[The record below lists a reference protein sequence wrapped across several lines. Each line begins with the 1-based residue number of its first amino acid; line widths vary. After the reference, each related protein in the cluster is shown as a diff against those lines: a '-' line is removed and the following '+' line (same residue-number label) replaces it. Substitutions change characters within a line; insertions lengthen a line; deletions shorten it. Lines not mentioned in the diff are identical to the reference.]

1 MADYTNESPD
11 QSMTVTDSGGGITS
25 MVSTTLGPQSTTS
38 DWFDP
43 SPNIVTLTRGGT
55 LVPISNQIS
64 NLTQTEIDNTNNV
77 PYFDLGETSNLILK
91 SLENGLTYQHGNST
105 VTIGP
110 AELDLNGAN
119 GPIFDL
125 GKESTLQQDSL
136 LSIPRENNNFSYAD
150 LDGKD
155 GGNGYFNDTPSPGK
169 GRGKQIDQKDLHVHL
184 LEKNYAYT
192 YGNTTENVGPSPGA
206 TGNSEYQDLNG
217 RDQGQGYFHGMN
229 NPQRYQGK
237 AIDKKDLHVH
247 LLENHYVYNHGNSAE
262 FILAGRTQD
271 QEGSQLD
278 LNGDDGG
285 QGYFHGINNPQ
296 AYQGK
301 KIKNTDLHR
310 HLLKKSYT
318 YMHGLGT
325 STTILSE
332 NERGHEG
339 GKLDLD
345 GLDEGQ
351 GYFHGMK
358 DPQRY
363 QGKQI
368 GKRDLHV
375 HLLDSSFTY
384 TSPRGVSNLVGPSPG
399 PTGRSDFQ
407 DFITKTNKDYPPANK
422 ALGQFGGP
430 YLNMIKTLRENSE
443 L

>member
-184 LEKNYAYT
+184 LEKNY
-192 YGNTTENVGPSPGA
+192 
-206 TGNSEYQDLNG
+206 
-217 RDQGQGYFHGMN
+217 YF
-229 NPQRYQGK
+229 
-237 AIDKKDLHVH
+237 
-247 LLENHYVYNHGNSAE
+247 LLG
-262 FILAGRTQD
+262 
-271 QEGSQLD
+271 
-278 LNGDDGG
+278 
-285 QGYFHGINNPQ
+285 
-296 AYQGK
+296 
-301 KIKNTDLHR
+301 
-310 HLLKKSYT
+310 
-318 YMHGLGT
+318 
-325 STTILSE
+325 
-332 NERGHEG
+332 
-339 GKLDLD
+339 
-345 GLDEGQ
+345 
-351 GYFHGMK
+351 
-358 DPQRY
+358 
-363 QGKQI
+363 
-368 GKRDLHV
+368 
-375 HLLDSSFTY
+375 
-384 TSPRGVSNLVGPSPG
+384 
-399 PTGRSDFQ
+399 
-407 DFITKTNKDYPPANK
+407 
-422 ALGQFGGP
+422 
-430 YLNMIKTLRENSE
+430 
-443 L
+443 